1 MQKKFTYQSAEIAY
15 HIEGNGK
22 AVVLLHGFGEDSDIW
37 KAQVEFLKAYCLV
50 IVPDLPGSGQSQ
62 MLLSEAGGAHSEFEE
77 TFIHD
82 SSFTTHDSS
91 LRSQE
96 ISIVDY
102 ADCIYA
108 LLTHENIS
116 SCTLLGHSMGG
127 YITIAFA
134 EKYPSLLNGFGLI
147 NSTAFA
153 DSEEK
158 KKTRQK
164 GIAFIEQYGAHAFL
178 KTSIPNLFAANFKE
192 NHPEKI
198 NELIRMASGFT
209 SEALQQYYRAMMARP
224 DRTQVLVSN
233 PLPVLFV
240 MGTEDLAVPFSETI
254 QQTYLPDKSY
264 IHVLPNAGH
273 MSMWEA
279 PEKLNLFILDFLNR

>member
-1 MQKKFTYQSAEIAY
+1 MQKKFIYQSAEISY
-15 HIEGNGK
+15 RTEGKGQ

-37 KAQVEFLKAYCLV
+37 NAQVDFLKEHCLV
-50 IVPDLPGSGQSQ
+50 IVPDLPGSGQSGR
-62 MLLSEAGGAHSEFEE
+62 LSLELEVGSREFIYE
-77 TFIHD
+77 T
-82 SSFTTHDSS
+82 TPNY
-91 LRSQE
+91 
-96 ISIVDY
+96 ISIDDY
-102 ADCIYA
+102 ADCIHA
-108 LLTHENIS
+108 LLIHENIS
-116 SCTLLGHSMGG
+116 SCALLGHSMGG
-127 YITIAFA
+127 YITVAFA
-134 EKYPSLLNGFGLI
+134 EKYPSLLNSFGLI
-147 NSTAFA
+147 HSTAFA

-158 KKTRQK
+158 KKNRQK
-164 GIAFIEQYGAHAFL
+164 GIAFIQQYGAHAFL

-198 NELIRMASGFT
+198 NELISKAAGFT
-209 SEALQQYYRAMMARP
+209 KETLQQYYRAMMARP

-240 MGTEDLAVPFSETI
+240 MGTEDAAVPFSETI

-279 PEKLNLFILDFLNR
+279 PEKLNRFILDFLNR